1 MIIVN
6 FTNDEKEKFVSG
18 LDQYDYG
25 QVLRIQGLNLP
36 TAVEIHFG
44 LDETGGPANI
54 TV

>member
-25 QVLRIQGLNLP
+25 QILRIQGLALP
-36 TAVEIHFG
+36 LVAE
-44 LDETGGPANI
+44 
-54 TV
+54 